1 MPSATA
7 LAAAPGL
14 PETDLAAQ
22 LLIKEDL
29 AKHSN
34 AELYQIAS
42 LLRGAADMLA
52 YNAFAGLLEDISGM
66 VASAA
71 CIVAE
76 VAEASKPADINEA
89 NWRGWIIAGHAAFV
103 SDTLADI
110 AAAAAQAAVVERDLH
125 R

>member
-7 LAAAPGL
+7 QAAGTGL
-14 PETDLAAQ
+14 PYVDLSAQ
-22 LLIKEDL
+22 LLTKEDL

-42 LLRGAADMLA
+42 LLRAAADMLA
-52 YNAFAGLLEDISGM
+52 YNPFAGLLEDISGM

-71 CIVAE
+71 CAVAE
-76 VAEASKPADINEA
+76 VAAASKPTDPNEA